1 MKICVFGAGAIG
13 GYVAV
18 ELASAGYDVCVIAR
32 GAHLDAIRKDGL
44 KLLIEGAEK
53 VVRLPA
59 SDDPSDFGQQDY
71 VICTLK
77 AHQAAKTADLF
88 VPLLGPETAV
98 VTAMNGIPWWY
109 FHMEGGPFD
118 GRSLHS
124 VDSDGAQ
131 WSLIGPERVIGCVV
145 DPACEAIAPGI
156 IEHHEFNRFILGE
169 PAGGETDRIVAIS
182 EAMEASG
189 LDAPIRDGI
198 RWNIW
203 LKLWGNV

>member
-1 MKICVFGAGAIG
+1 
-13 GYVAV
+13 
-18 ELASAGYDVCVIAR
+18 
-32 GAHLDAIRKDGL
+32 
-44 KLLIEGAEK
+44 
-53 VVRLPA
+53 
-59 SDDPSDFGQQDY
+59 
-71 VICTLK
+71 
-77 AHQAAKTADLF
+77 
-88 VPLLGPETAV
+88 LLGPETAV
-98 VTAMNGIPWWY
+98 VTAMNGIPWGY

>member
-1 MKICVFGAGAIG
+1 
-13 GYVAV
+13 
-18 ELASAGYDVCVIAR
+18 
-32 GAHLDAIRKDGL
+32 
-44 KLLIEGAEK
+44 
-53 VVRLPA
+53 
-59 SDDPSDFGQQDY
+59 
-71 VICTLK
+71 
-77 AHQAAKTADLF
+77 
-88 VPLLGPETAV
+88 LLGPETAV
-98 VTAMNGIPWWY
+98 VAAMNGIPWGY

-124 VDSDGAQ
+124 VDPDGAQ

-189 LDAPIRDGI
+189 LDAPIRDSI

-203 LKLWGNV
+203 LKLWGNVCFNPISALTHTTLDRITAEPGLR